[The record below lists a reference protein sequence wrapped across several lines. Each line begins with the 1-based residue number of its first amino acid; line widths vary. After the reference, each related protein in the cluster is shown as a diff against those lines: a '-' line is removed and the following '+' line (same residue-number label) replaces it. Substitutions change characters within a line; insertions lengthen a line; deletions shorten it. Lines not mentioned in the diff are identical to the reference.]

1 MKTGSNWEDN
11 QLFQDA
17 AHKRAVEETRNR
29 QINILIQ
36 ESLAKLH
43 RALAED
49 FGLDDHE
56 IVERAQHGL
65 EHMGSADPFYWLG

>member
-1 MKTGSNWEDN
+1 MRTATNHEDN
-11 QLFQDA
+11 QLFKDA
-17 AHKRAVEETRNR
+17 AHKRAVEDTRNR

-56 IVERAQHGL
+56 IVERTQYGL
-65 EHMGSADPFYWLG
+65 EHMGSADPFEYL